1 MSAKGKIV
9 TLKTFH
15 VSISNYDL
23 VVYGSQSGSPPHD
36 GNLAGKEMAQL
47 TASGTCPDVK
57 MRGVFIVKFF
67 PTGSTLHSPTYA
79 ISNQAVQVNVD
90 MDVCQLA
97 GVMAVLQTK
106 SPLAYYFESAG
117 QGNTV
122 LPFAEITTQN
132 GA

>member
-1 MSAKGKIV
+1 MSAKKKP

-15 VSISNYDL
+15 VSITEYDL
-23 VVYGSQSGSPPHD
+23 VVYGSQSGLPPAD
-36 GNLAGKEMAQL
+36 GNLAGKAMAVL
-47 TASGTCPDVK
+47 TISGNCAEGET
-57 MRGVFIVKFF
+57 RGVFIVSFF
-67 PTGSTLHSPTYA
+67 PTGSQVHLPTYA
-79 ISNQAVQVNVD
+79 ISNKEVQVNVD
-90 MDVCQLA
+90 MDVSQLA

>member
-1 MSAKGKIV
+1 MSAKKNAV
-9 TLKTFH
+9 TLKTFS
-15 VSISNYDL
+15 VSISKYDL
-23 VVYGSQSGSPPHD
+23 IVYGTQSGLPPAN
-36 GNLAGKEMAQL
+36 GNLAGKELAQL
-47 TASGTCPDVK
+47 TVSGTCAEVK

-67 PTGSTLHSPTYA
+67 PTGSTMQTPTYA

-90 MDVCQLA
+90 MDVSQLA
-97 GVMAVLQTK
+97 GVMAVLQNK